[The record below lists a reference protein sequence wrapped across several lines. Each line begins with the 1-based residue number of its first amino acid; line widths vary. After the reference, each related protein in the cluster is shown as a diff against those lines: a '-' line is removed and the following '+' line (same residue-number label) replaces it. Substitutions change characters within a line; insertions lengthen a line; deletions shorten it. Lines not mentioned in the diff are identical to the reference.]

1 VGNPLV
7 VAPRHWGG
15 RRKKKGTDRWGR
27 AVRGRERSSGAAGPS
42 GERREVGCVSG
53 GKEGGCG
60 LGCWASWAD
69 LGFPIFLVSFLLS
82 LSNQLKSI

>member
-1 VGNPLV
+1 LLRAALGRKEEDEGDRQVGPSSQ
-7 VAPRHWGG
+7 
-15 RRKKKGTDRWGR
+15 RK
-27 AVRGRERSSGAAGPS
+27 REELGAAGPS
-42 GERREVGCVSG
+42 GERREVGRMSG